1 MEFGTFPWSTAIHSS
16 SKCPCLGRP
25 KWKLGVS
32 LVLERA
38 NHSRGVCIYF
48 GRVNWLSS
56 SSRFKQNLECEDHIS
71 DEDVDDSNGHDYVDE
86 EVISEVSD
94 YE

>member
-1 MEFGTFPWSTAIHSS
+1 MELSHEAQPFIPHPSVHAWVDQNESLESPWFWREQII
-16 SKCPCLGRP
+16 PEEF
-25 KWKLGVS
+25 VYI
-32 LVLERA
+32 LEESIDYPA
-38 NHSRGVCIYF
+38 QADWEKSGM
-48 GRVNWLSS
+48 W
-56 SSRFKQNLECEDHIS
+56 IS

>member
-1 MEFGTFPWSTAIHSS
+1 MEESIDYPAQADWEKSGMW
-16 SKCPCLGRP
+16 
-25 KWKLGVS
+25 
-32 LVLERA
+32 
-38 NHSRGVCIYF
+38 
-48 GRVNWLSS
+48 
-56 SSRFKQNLECEDHIS
+56 IS

>member
-1 MEFGTFPWSTAIHSS
+1 MT
-16 SKCPCLGRP
+16 LQ
-25 KWKLGVS
+25 L
-32 LVLERA
+32 
-38 NHSRGVCIYF
+38 
-48 GRVNWLSS
+48 
-56 SSRFKQNLECEDHIS
+56 KQIEKNLECEYHIS